1 MCSVAPEE
9 PCSGSVH
16 MCTAA
21 LGKAIAAP
29 QLAYSVGVPDRG
41 VTVKL
46 VAAPPLCDFRS
57 KYSAAPGAA
66 EPV

>member
-21 LGKAIAAP
+21 LGNAIAAP
-29 QLAYSVGVPDRG
+29 QLAYSAGVPDRG
-41 VTVKL
+41 VTVKF
-46 VAAPPLCDFRS
+46 VAAPPLCDTKS
-57 KYSAAPGAA
+57 KYSAPPGAT